1 MIPTTI
7 RTGTVSRVQMITEIQ
22 AFTLLYDEKLYLHP
36 VALSLLPQGHSFSW
50 SLSPSRDLA
59 VFTMENQST

>member
-1 MIPTTI
+1 
-7 RTGTVSRVQMITEIQ
+7 MITEIQ
-22 AFTLLYDEKLYLHP
+22 AFTLLYDEKLYLRP

-59 VFTMENQST
+59 VFTLENQST